1 MKKVLFVINT
11 LGGAGAERALLEL
24 LKRFTPDQYEVDL
37 YILLEQGELI
47 SQVPE
52 YVNIL
57 NRDYTAESVLSAEGK
72 KKLNKK
78 VFMRLFTHGAFFKN
92 IPYLIKNAVAM
103 LGRKKIYADK
113 LLWRVMSDSGMK
125 LNKSYDMAV
134 AYLEGGST
142 YFVHDHVTAEK
153 KFTFLHVDYKYAGYT
168 RELDRD
174 CYLDFYG
181 IRRSKDGV

>member
-57 NRDYTAESVLSAEGK
+57 NRNYTAESVLSAEGK

-78 VFMRLFTHGAFFKN
+78 VFMRLFTHGALFKN

-142 YFVHDHVTAEK
+142 YFVHDHV
-153 KFTFLHVDYKYAGYT
+153 
-168 RELDRD
+168 RQ
-174 CYLDFYG
+174 
-181 IRRSKDGV
+181 RRSLHFYM

>member
-1 MKKVLFVINT
+1 
-11 LGGAGAERALLEL
+11 
-24 LKRFTPDQYEVDL
+24 
-37 YILLEQGELI
+37 
-47 SQVPE
+47 
-52 YVNIL
+52 
-57 NRDYTAESVLSAEGK
+57 
-72 KKLNKK
+72 
-78 VFMRLFTHGAFFKN
+78 
-92 IPYLIKNAVAM
+92 M

-168 RELDRD
+168 REILCLQLLYKERL
-174 CYLDFYG
+174 CHSG
-181 IRRSKDGV
+181 RSENQQRILS

>member
-57 NRDYTAESVLSAEGK
+57 NRDYAAESVLSTGGK
-72 KKLNKK
+72 EEIEQKGLHAP
-78 VFMRLFTHGAFFKN
+78 V
-92 IPYLIKNAVAM
+92 
-103 LGRKKIYADK
+103 YA
-113 LLWRVMSDSGMK
+113 W
-125 LNKSYDMAV
+125 
-134 AYLEGGST
+134 
-142 YFVHDHVTAEK
+142 
-153 KFTFLHVDYKYAGYT
+153 
-168 RELDRD
+168 
-174 CYLDFYG
+174 
-181 IRRSKDGV
+181 GVV

>member
-57 NRDYTAESVLSAEGK
+57 NRNYTAKSVLSAE
-72 KKLNKK
+72 L
-78 VFMRLFTHGAFFKN
+78 
-92 IPYLIKNAVAM
+92 
-103 LGRKKIYADK
+103 
-113 LLWRVMSDSGMK
+113 
-125 LNKSYDMAV
+125 
-134 AYLEGGST
+134 
-142 YFVHDHVTAEK
+142 
-153 KFTFLHVDYKYAGYT
+153 
-168 RELDRD
+168 
-174 CYLDFYG
+174 
-181 IRRSKDGV
+181 